1 MIRSLRL
8 ADVPALLL
16 FLGKSPVNEARAR
29 GRLNDGGRELV
40 TLFPI
45 IKGCLVSQD
54 TEHSY
59 ICVRRA
65 AILGLACLQSCRG
78 RSAWELGRL
87 YLAPGHQEC
96 SLDLLER
103 LGATGDEL
111 GAGRIFLRLRADS
124 ALVDTARQAGF
135 NQYLT
140 EILYR
145 LGDERRAELPSH
157 SLAVRPK
164 SIEDDYQVFRLYSSV
179 VPLQVRTVEGMTF
192 EEWSQSRD
200 RGEIKE
206 LVMVDKGEVKAWLRI
221 RHDGSAGQF
230 DILTDLDS
238 GDIGSLVD
246 YSIAALRGRSPL
258 YCLVSEFQQHY
269 RHVLEERGFRQEAEF
284 SCLSKQLV
292 VRVREPQLVPLSA

>member
-16 FLGKSPVNEARAR
+16 FLGRAPVNEARAR
-29 GRLNDGGRELV
+29 CRLNNGGRELV
-40 TLFPI
+40 TLFPLLR
-45 IKGCLVSQD
+45 GCLVSQE
-54 TEHSY
+54 TQHSY

-65 AILGLACLQSCRG
+65 AILGLACVQSCRG
-78 RSAWELGRL
+78 RSAWELDRL
-87 YLAPGHQEC
+87 YIAPGQEEC

-103 LGATGDEL
+103 LGATGDEI
-111 GAGRIFLRLRADS
+111 GASRIFLRLRADS
-124 ALVDTARQAGF
+124 ALVNTARQAGF
-135 NQYLT
+135 NHYLT
-140 EILYR
+140 EALYR
-145 LGDERRAELPSH
+145 LGDERNAGPPSQ

-164 SIEDDYQVFRLYSSV
+164 SIADDYQVFRLYSSV
-179 VPLQVRTVEGMTF
+179 VPVQVRTVEGMTF

-206 LVMVDKGEVKAWLRI
+206 LVIEDKGEVKAYLRI
-221 RHDGSAGQF
+221 RHDGRAGQF
-230 DILTDLDS
+230 DILTDPGS

-246 YSIAALRGRSPL
+246 YSMAALRGRSPL
-258 YCLVSEFQQHY
+258 YCLVPEFQQHH

-292 VRVREPQLVPLSA
+292 ARVREPQLVPLSA